1 MALSV
6 VILAAGKGTRMKSAV
21 PKVLHEL
28 AGKPLLEHVYD
39 TAKDLGAEEIV
50 IVYGHGGDQ
59 VKERCNHFDAIWVE
73 QKEQLGTGH
82 AVQHGLDKVNKNN
95 DVLVL
100 YGDVPLTE
108 KDSLQSLLEI
118 SAKHIALMT
127 VDLDHPFGYGRIVR
141 DGDGNVLAIVE
152 EKDASEDERA
162 IHEVNTGILAAKA
175 TILDELIAQIDND
188 NSQGEYYLTDI
199 FSLAANKGIKIE
211 TCQPAASSE
220 VEGINDRIQL
230 AKLER
235 IFQRNCA
242 NKLMR
247 AGVSLI
253 DPNRIDI
260 RGQVEIAEDVTID
273 VNVVLSGSVKIE
285 RGVTIGPNCI
295 ISNTSIAKNV
305 TINANTVI
313 EDAVIDENVE
323 IGPFA
328 RIRPETHLQQGCKV
342 GNFVEIK
349 KSNIGIGSKVN
360 HLTYIGDTEMGSGVN
375 IGAGTITC
383 NYDGANKHKTI
394 IEDDVFIG
402 SNSQL
407 VAPVVI
413 SRNTTVAAGA
423 TITKDTEEDSL
434 VISRA
439 PQKSIKNWNRPKKS
453 KH

>member
-21 PKVLHEL
+21 PKVLHKL

-39 TAKDLGAEEIV
+39 TARDLSAEEIV
-50 IVYGHGGDQ
+50 IVYGHGGEQ
-59 VKERCNHFDAIWVE
+59 VREQCKHFNAMWVE
-73 QKEQLGTGH
+73 QKEQMGTGH
-82 AVQHGLDKVNKNN
+82 AVQYGLKKINKNN
-95 DVLVL
+95 EVLVL

-108 KDSLQSLLEI
+108 KNSLKKLLEI
-118 SAKHIALMT
+118 SVNNIALMT
-127 VDLDHPFGYGRIVR
+127 VNMNDPFGYGRIVR
-141 DGDGNVLAIVE
+141 DGNGNVLSIVE

-162 IHEVNTGILAAKA
+162 IHEVNTGILATKA
-175 TILDELIAQIDND
+175 IILEELILQIDNK

-199 FSLAANKGIKIE
+199 FGLASNKGLKIE
-211 TCQPAASSE
+211 TCQPADSSE

-235 IFQRNCA
+235 IFQRNWA
-242 NKLMR
+242 NKLMQS
-247 AGVSLI
+247 GVTLI
-253 DPNRIDI
+253 DPDRIDI
-260 RGQVEIAEDVTID
+260 RGNVEIAEDVVID
-273 VNVVLSGSVKIE
+273 INVVLSGTVKIE
-285 RGVTIGPNCI
+285 SGTTIGANCC
-295 ISNTSIAKNV
+295 ISNTHISKNV

-313 EDAVIDENVE
+313 DDAIIDQNVE

-360 HLTYIGDTEMGSGVN
+360 HLTYIGDTEMGKGVN

-394 IEDDVFIG
+394 IEDDVFVG

-423 TITKDTEEDSL
+423 TITKDTEENSL
-434 VISRA
+434 VITRA
-439 PQKSIKNWNRPKKS
+439 PQKTVKNWRRPKKS